1 MYNDLVAPALTLNHY
16 QEQAATTAI
25 YPQEVELEYLSLG
38 LCSEAGEFAGK
49 IAKWYRK
56 DNDFPRGDVI
66 DELGDVLWF
75 IAQMANHLEVPLSVI
90 ATNNLKKL
98 ASRQDRGVLQGSGDN
113 R

>member
-1 MYNDLVAPALTLNHY
+1 MQKDQVAPALTLNHY

-25 YPQEVELEYLSLG
+25 YPQEVAMEYLSLG
-38 LCSEAGEFAGK
+38 LCSEAGECAGK

-75 IAQMANHLEVPLSVI
+75 IAQMANELEVPLSVI
-90 ATNNLKKL
+90 ARRNLDKL
-98 ASRQDRGVLQGSGDN
+98 TSRQERGVLKGSGDN

>member
-1 MYNDLVAPALTLNHY
+1 MYNDLVAPALSLNHY

-56 DNDFPRGDVI
+56 DNSFPRGDVL
-66 DELGDVLWF
+66 DELGDILWF

-90 ATNNLKKL
+90 ARNNLEKL
-98 ASRQDRGVLQGSGDN
+98 ASRQERGVLKGSGDN

>member
-1 MYNDLVAPALTLNHY
+1 MQNDIVAPALTLNHY

-25 YPQEVELEYLSLG
+25 YPHNVELEYLSLG

-49 IAKWYRK
+49 IAKWFRK
-56 DNDFPRGDVI
+56 DNDFPHGDVI
-66 DELGDVLWF
+66 DELGDILWF

-90 ATNNLKKL
+90 ARKNLDKL